1 VAKRAKC
8 CGCEFK
14 TATPDRA
21 DAFTVN
27 SQSQTFKK
35 PKRFGLQRHSKGG
48 SQMQPANEVVCNLF
62 VPLLIVLI
70 LGGVVVCQFLLSG
83 KEF

>member
-1 VAKRAKC
+1 
-8 CGCEFK
+8 
-14 TATPDRA
+14 
-21 DAFTVN
+21 
-27 SQSQTFKK
+27 
-35 PKRFGLQRHSKGG
+35 
-48 SQMQPANEVVCNLF
+48 MQPANEVVCNLF